1 MLENPT
7 QGLTLLDAAHTVVV
21 AGVEQ
26 HQPALAAWAP
36 LADGQ
41 PRQVAVE
48 LCLAPITHG
57 PDTGR
62 CGMEVLLDGWRVGDL
77 PLAMAERYAPYVDD
91 VVSRGGR
98 PAAVGLVARGPRGLE
113 MELLLPDVNVTVE
126 ATTALSHVA
135 PAWPQP
141 DPEPRRRTPLLIGAG
156 VLALLLVV
164 GMAVGGR
171 PGGDAPT
178 VASAPTTAPRTSAP
192 EITLPVPTVAPE
204 PTAALREASDPAPT
218 RAPRARARTARPAA
232 PPAVTTTPTPPA
244 EAPETTTPAPSTTT
258 LPGRTALFGPDPDET
273 CDPQDD
279 TCPED

>member
-7 QGLTLLDAAHTVVV
+7 QGLSLLDAAHTVVV

-26 HQPALAAWAP
+26 HQPALVAWAP
-36 LADGQ
+36 LADGL

-48 LCLAPITHG
+48 LCFAPITYG

-62 CGMEVLLDGWRVGDL
+62 CGMEVLLDGWRVGEL

-91 VVSRGGR
+91 LVNRGCR

-113 MELLLPDVNVTVE
+113 MEVLLPDVHVTVE
-126 ATTALSHVA
+126 ATTALSQVA

-141 DPEPRRRTPLLIGAG
+141 GPETRNRRPYLIGAG

-171 PGGDAPT
+171 SGDDEPT

-204 PTAALREASDPAPT
+204 PTVALREASDPAPT
-218 RAPRARARTARPAA
+218 RAPRARTQAPRPAA
-232 PPAVTTTPTPPA
+232 PPAVTTPPTTTT
-244 EAPETTTPAPSTTT
+244 EAPETTTTTPTETTT
-258 LPGRTALFGPDPDET
+258 PGRPGLFQPGPDET
-273 CDPQDD
+273 CVETDV
-279 TCPED
+279 TCPET